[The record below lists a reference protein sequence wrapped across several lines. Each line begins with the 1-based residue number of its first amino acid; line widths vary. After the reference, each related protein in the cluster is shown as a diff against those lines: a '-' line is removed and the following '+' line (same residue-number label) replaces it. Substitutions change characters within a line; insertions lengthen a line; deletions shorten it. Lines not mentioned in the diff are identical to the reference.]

1 MRQNHGET
9 MFGRASARDTW
20 VEVRRSSS
28 NNEQRLAHRKA
39 VFHRRHF
46 LAQAHEWGVA
56 LLLVVGSL
64 MLAALVALAMI
75 H

>member
-1 MRQNHGET
+1 

-20 VEVRRSSS
+20 VEVRSCSSD
-28 NNEQRLAHRKA
+28 NEQRLAHRKA

-56 LLLVVGSL
+56 LLLIVGSL
-64 MLAALVALAMI
+64 MLAAVAALAVI

>member
-1 MRQNHGET
+1 

-28 NNEQRLAHRKA
+28 ANEQGLARRKA
-39 VFHRRHF
+39 AFHRRHF
-46 LAQAHEWGVA
+46 LAEAHEWVVA
-56 LLLVVGSL
+56 LLLLVGSL
-64 MLAALVALAMI
+64 FLAALAALAVL

>member
-1 MRQNHGET
+1 

-20 VEVRRSSS
+20 VEVRRCSIDS
-28 NNEQRLAHRKA
+28 EQRLAHRKA
-39 VFHRRHF
+39 VFHRRHL

-64 MLAALVALAMI
+64 MLAAVAALAVI

>member
-1 MRQNHGET
+1 

-20 VEVRRSSS
+20 VEVRRSS
-28 NNEQRLAHRKA
+28 NANEQGLAHRKS

-46 LAQAHEWGVA
+46 LAQAHEWGIA

-64 MLAALVALAMI
+64 FLAALAALAVMQ
-75 H
+75 

>member
-1 MRQNHGET
+1 
-9 MFGRASARDTW
+9 MFGRASAQDTW

-28 NNEQRLAHRKA
+28 ANEQGLARRKA

-56 LLLVVGSL
+56 LLLLVGSL
-64 MLAALVALAMI
+64 LLAALAALAVM

>member
-1 MRQNHGET
+1 

-28 NNEQRLAHRKA
+28 ANEQRLAHRKA

-56 LLLVVGSL
+56 VLLLVGSL
-64 MLAALVALAMI
+64 FLAALSALAVL